1 MSFTAAGDPR
11 SPWPFGDPV
20 ATALLGL
27 LEVELRGHGLHWRVA
42 APERLEVFR
51 DGAPRPGRMIEVSAL
66 RDRMA
71 RGAKA
76 DWPDLVEAAVADWLS
91 GPERGG
97 RGPGSAGS
105 LSGYAAPGPFGVAER
120 ADRGAS
126 VSLGGNGVPGS
137 FGVAERVDRGTP
149 GLLGGNGVPG
159 SFGVAE
165 RMDRGTSGLLG
176 GNGVPGSFGAAERAD
191 RGTSGS
197 FGGNG
202 VPGSFGVARS
212 PAVPA
217 WAAPLRSRLMP
228 AQLATATAGAL
239 ARPALPGLT
248 EVVLCETGPRG
259 GGRLLA
265 AEQAGNW
272 PAAPTEIFAAARA
285 NVRQQGALPTER
297 RNVEGANLTLLGGP
311 GPYCPTHVF
320 WLGEYLRRDGV
331 EADGNGALVV
341 LPHRHLVAYHAIETR
356 EAVAAAGALLRL
368 ASRQFETSPGPL
380 TDQIYWWRADRVS
393 ALPVDSAGETLT
405 LLPTPEFEDLL
416 GRLPEL

>member
-1 MSFTAAGDPR
+1 MPFTADGDPR

-51 DGAPRPGRMIEVSAL
+51 DGGPRAGRMIEVAAL
-66 RDRMA
+66 RGRMA
-71 RGAKA
+71 GGAKA
-76 DWPDLVEAAVADWLS
+76 DWPDLVEAAVSDWLA
-91 GPERGG
+91 ETEHGG
-97 RGPGSAGS
+97 RAAS
-105 LSGYAAPGPFGVAER
+105 AAPGGYLDPAPFGGPPA
-120 ADRGAS
+120 
-126 VSLGGNGVPGS
+126 
-137 FGVAERVDRGTP
+137 
-149 GLLGGNGVPG
+149 
-159 SFGVAE
+159 
-165 RMDRGTSGLLG
+165 
-176 GNGVPGSFGAAERAD
+176 
-191 RGTSGS
+191 
-197 FGGNG
+197 
-202 VPGSFGVARS
+202 

-228 AQLATATAGAL
+228 AQLAAATVGAL
-239 ARPALPGLT
+239 SRPALPGLS
-248 EVVLCETGPRG
+248 EVVLCETGSRG

-272 PAAPTEIFAAARA
+272 PAPPAEIFAAARA
-285 NVRQQGALPTER
+285 NVRRTGALPTER
-297 RNVEGANLTLLGGP
+297 RHLEGANLTLLSGP

-320 WLGEYLRRDGV
+320 WLGEYLRRDGAA
-331 EADGNGALVV
+331 EQDNGALVV

-356 EAVAAAGALLRL
+356 ETVAAAGALLRL

-380 TDQIYWWRADRVS
+380 TDQLYWWRADRVS

-405 LLPTPEFEDLL
+405 ILPTPEFEDLL

>member
-1 MSFTAAGDPR
+1 MSFTADGDPR

-51 DGAPRPGRMIEVSAL
+51 EGAPRPGRMIEVSAL
-66 RDRMA
+66 RGRMA

-91 GPERGG
+91 DSERAG
-97 RGPGSAGS
+97 RAGS
-105 LSGYAAPGPFGVAER
+105 GGLGGHPAPGA
-120 ADRGAS
+120 
-126 VSLGGNGVPGS
+126 
-137 FGVAERVDRGTP
+137 
-149 GLLGGNGVPG
+149 
-159 SFGVAE
+159 
-165 RMDRGTSGLLG
+165 
-176 GNGVPGSFGAAERAD
+176 
-191 RGTSGS
+191 
-197 FGGNG
+197 
-202 VPGSFGVARS
+202 FGVARGPAV

-228 AQLATATAGAL
+228 AQLATATDGAL
-239 ARPALPGLT
+239 ARPALPGLA

-285 NVRQQGALPTER
+285 NVRRAGALPTER

-331 EADGNGALVV
+331 EADDNGALVV

-393 ALPVDSAGETLT
+393 ALPVDSVGETLT
-405 LLPTPEFEDLL
+405 ILPTPEFEDLL
-416 GRLPEL
+416 DRLPEL

>member
-51 DGAPRPGRMIEVSAL
+51 DGAPRPGRLIEVSAL
-66 RDRMA
+66 RGRMA

-76 DWPDLVEAAVADWLS
+76 DWPDLVEAAVADWLAES
-91 GPERGG
+91 ERGG
-97 RGPGSAGS
+97 RG
-105 LSGYAAPGPFGVAER
+105 Y
-120 ADRGAS
+120 
-126 VSLGGNGVPGS
+126 
-137 FGVAERVDRGTP
+137 
-149 GLLGGNGVPG
+149 
-159 SFGVAE
+159 
-165 RMDRGTSGLLG
+165 
-176 GNGVPGSFGAAERAD
+176 GAAAGALSDAQGR
-191 RGTSGS
+191 SGPQGIS
-197 FGGNG
+197 G
-202 VPGSFGVARS
+202 VQGFSGAQPISGAHAGPGAFGVARG

-228 AQLATATAGAL
+228 AQLATATDGAL

-285 NVRQQGALPTER
+285 NVRRAGALPTER

-331 EADGNGALVV
+331 EAQDNGALVV

-393 ALPVDSAGETLT
+393 ALPVDCAGETLT
-405 LLPTPEFEDLL
+405 ILPTPEFEDLL
-416 GRLPEL
+416 DRLPDP

>member
-51 DGAPRPGRMIEVSAL
+51 EGAPRPGRMIEVSAL
-66 RDRMA
+66 RGRMA

-91 GPERGG
+91 ESERAG
-97 RGPGSAGS
+97 RAGS
-105 LSGYAAPGPFGVAER
+105 GGLGGPAAPGA
-120 ADRGAS
+120 
-126 VSLGGNGVPGS
+126 
-137 FGVAERVDRGTP
+137 
-149 GLLGGNGVPG
+149 
-159 SFGVAE
+159 
-165 RMDRGTSGLLG
+165 
-176 GNGVPGSFGAAERAD
+176 
-191 RGTSGS
+191 
-197 FGGNG
+197 
-202 VPGSFGVARS
+202 FGVARGPAV

-228 AQLATATAGAL
+228 AQLATATDGAL

-285 NVRQQGALPTER
+285 NVRRAGALPTER

-331 EADGNGALVV
+331 EADDNGALVV

-393 ALPVDSAGETLT
+393 ALPVDSVGETLT
-405 LLPTPEFEDLL
+405 ILPTPEFEDLL
-416 GRLPEL
+416 DRLPEV

>member
-51 DGAPRPGRMIEVSAL
+51 EGAPRPGRMIEVSAL
-66 RDRMA
+66 RGRMA

-91 GPERGG
+91 ESERAG
-97 RGPGSAGS
+97 RAGS
-105 LSGYAAPGPFGVAER
+105 GGLGGPAAPGA
-120 ADRGAS
+120 
-126 VSLGGNGVPGS
+126 
-137 FGVAERVDRGTP
+137 
-149 GLLGGNGVPG
+149 
-159 SFGVAE
+159 
-165 RMDRGTSGLLG
+165 
-176 GNGVPGSFGAAERAD
+176 
-191 RGTSGS
+191 
-197 FGGNG
+197 
-202 VPGSFGVARS
+202 FGVARGPAV

-228 AQLATATAGAL
+228 AQLATATDGAL
-239 ARPALPGLT
+239 ARPALPGLA

-285 NVRQQGALPTER
+285 NVRRAGALPTER

-331 EADGNGALVV
+331 EADDNGALVV

-393 ALPVDSAGETLT
+393 ALPVDSVGETLT
-405 LLPTPEFEDLL
+405 ILPTPEFEDLL
-416 GRLPEL
+416 DRLPEL

>member
-51 DGAPRPGRMIEVSAL
+51 DGAPRPGRLIEVSAL
-66 RDRMA
+66 RGRMA
-71 RGAKA
+71 DGAKA
-76 DWPDLVEAAVADWLS
+76 DWPDLVEAAVADWLAES
-91 GPERGG
+91 ERGG
-97 RGPGSAGS
+97 RGPGP
-105 LSGYAAPGPFGVAER
+105 SGALGGYPTAPRALGTRGIPGAPGAPGPFGVA
-120 ADRGAS
+120 RG
-126 VSLGGNGVPGS
+126 
-137 FGVAERVDRGTP
+137 
-149 GLLGGNGVPG
+149 
-159 SFGVAE
+159 
-165 RMDRGTSGLLG
+165 
-176 GNGVPGSFGAAERAD
+176 
-191 RGTSGS
+191 
-197 FGGNG
+197 
-202 VPGSFGVARS
+202 

-228 AQLATATAGAL
+228 AQLATATDGAL

-285 NVRQQGALPTER
+285 NVRREGALPTER

-331 EADGNGALVV
+331 EADENGALVV

-393 ALPVDSAGETLT
+393 ALPVDCAGETLT
-405 LLPTPEFEDLL
+405 ILPTPEFEDLL
-416 GRLPEL
+416 DRLPEL

>member
-51 DGAPRPGRMIEVSAL
+51 QGAPRPGRMIEVSAL
-66 RDRMA
+66 RGRMA

-91 GPERGG
+91 ESERAG
-97 RGPGSAGS
+97 RAGS
-105 LSGYAAPGPFGVAER
+105 GGLGGPAAPGA
-120 ADRGAS
+120 
-126 VSLGGNGVPGS
+126 
-137 FGVAERVDRGTP
+137 
-149 GLLGGNGVPG
+149 
-159 SFGVAE
+159 
-165 RMDRGTSGLLG
+165 
-176 GNGVPGSFGAAERAD
+176 
-191 RGTSGS
+191 
-197 FGGNG
+197 
-202 VPGSFGVARS
+202 FGVARA

-228 AQLATATAGAL
+228 AQLATATDGAL
-239 ARPALPGLT
+239 ARPALPGLA

-285 NVRQQGALPTER
+285 NVRRAGALPTER

-331 EADGNGALVV
+331 EADDNGALVV

-393 ALPVDSAGETLT
+393 ALPVDSVGETLT
-405 LLPTPEFEDLL
+405 ILPTPEFEDLL
-416 GRLPEL
+416 DRLPEL

>member
-51 DGAPRPGRMIEVSAL
+51 DGAPRPGRLIEVSAL
-66 RDRMA
+66 RGRMA
-71 RGAKA
+71 GGAKA
-76 DWPDLVEAAVADWLS
+76 DWPDLVEAAVADWLAEF
-91 GPERGG
+91 ERGG
-97 RGPGSAGS
+97 RGPGP
-105 LSGYAAPGPFGVAER
+105 SGALGGYPAAPRALGTRGIPGAPGAPGPFGVA
-120 ADRGAS
+120 RG
-126 VSLGGNGVPGS
+126 
-137 FGVAERVDRGTP
+137 
-149 GLLGGNGVPG
+149 
-159 SFGVAE
+159 
-165 RMDRGTSGLLG
+165 
-176 GNGVPGSFGAAERAD
+176 
-191 RGTSGS
+191 
-197 FGGNG
+197 
-202 VPGSFGVARS
+202 

-228 AQLATATAGAL
+228 AQLATATDGAL

-285 NVRQQGALPTER
+285 NVRREGALPTER

-331 EADGNGALVV
+331 EADENGALVV

-393 ALPVDSAGETLT
+393 ALPVDCAGETLT
-405 LLPTPEFEDLL
+405 ILPTPEFEDLL
-416 GRLPEL
+416 DRLPEL

>member
-51 DGAPRPGRMIEVSAL
+51 AGAPRPGRMIEVSAL
-66 RDRMA
+66 RGRMA

-91 GPERGG
+91 DSERAG
-97 RGPGSAGS
+97 RAGS
-105 LSGYAAPGPFGVAER
+105 GGLGGHPAPGA
-120 ADRGAS
+120 
-126 VSLGGNGVPGS
+126 
-137 FGVAERVDRGTP
+137 
-149 GLLGGNGVPG
+149 
-159 SFGVAE
+159 
-165 RMDRGTSGLLG
+165 
-176 GNGVPGSFGAAERAD
+176 
-191 RGTSGS
+191 
-197 FGGNG
+197 
-202 VPGSFGVARS
+202 FGVARGPAV

-228 AQLATATAGAL
+228 AQLATATDGAL
-239 ARPALPGLT
+239 ARPALPGLA

-285 NVRQQGALPTER
+285 NVRRAGALPTER

-331 EADGNGALVV
+331 EADDNGALVV

-393 ALPVDSAGETLT
+393 ALPVDSVGETLT
-405 LLPTPEFEDLL
+405 ILPTPEFEDLL
-416 GRLPEL
+416 DRLPEL

>member
-51 DGAPRPGRMIEVSAL
+51 EGAPRPGRMIEVSAL
-66 RDRMA
+66 RGRMA

-91 GPERGG
+91 ESERAG
-97 RGPGSAGS
+97 RAGS
-105 LSGYAAPGPFGVAER
+105 GGLGGPAAPGA
-120 ADRGAS
+120 
-126 VSLGGNGVPGS
+126 
-137 FGVAERVDRGTP
+137 
-149 GLLGGNGVPG
+149 
-159 SFGVAE
+159 
-165 RMDRGTSGLLG
+165 
-176 GNGVPGSFGAAERAD
+176 
-191 RGTSGS
+191 
-197 FGGNG
+197 
-202 VPGSFGVARS
+202 FGVARGPAV

-228 AQLATATAGAL
+228 AQLATATDGAL
-239 ARPALPGLT
+239 ARPALPGLA

-285 NVRQQGALPTER
+285 NVRRAGALPTER

-331 EADGNGALVV
+331 EADDNGALVV

-405 LLPTPEFEDLL
+405 ILPTPEFEDLL
-416 GRLPEL
+416 DRLPEL

>member
-42 APERLEVFR
+42 APGRLEVFR
-51 DGAPRPGRMIEVSAL
+51 DGAPRPGRTIEVSAL
-66 RDRMA
+66 RGRMA

-76 DWPDLVEAAVADWLS
+76 DWPDLVEAAVADWLAES
-91 GPERGG
+91 GRGG
-97 RGPGSAGS
+97 R
-105 LSGYAAPGPFGVAER
+105 APGPSGTFGGGYATAPGALGTRAVPGTHADSSTHAASAAFGAER
-120 ADRGAS
+120 G
-126 VSLGGNGVPGS
+126 
-137 FGVAERVDRGTP
+137 
-149 GLLGGNGVPG
+149 
-159 SFGVAE
+159 
-165 RMDRGTSGLLG
+165 
-176 GNGVPGSFGAAERAD
+176 
-191 RGTSGS
+191 
-197 FGGNG
+197 
-202 VPGSFGVARS
+202 

-228 AQLATATAGAL
+228 AQLAGATDGAL

-285 NVRQQGALPTER
+285 NVRRAGALPTER

-320 WLGEYLRRDGV
+320 WLGEYLRRDGA

-368 ASRQFETSPGPL
+368 AFRQFETSPGPL

-405 LLPTPEFEDLL
+405 ILPTPEFEDLL
-416 GRLPEL
+416 DRLPEL

>member
-51 DGAPRPGRMIEVSAL
+51 QGAPRPGRMIEVSAL
-66 RDRMA
+66 RGRMV

-91 GPERGG
+91 ESERAG
-97 RGPGSAGS
+97 RAGS
-105 LSGYAAPGPFGVAER
+105 GGLGGPAAPGA
-120 ADRGAS
+120 
-126 VSLGGNGVPGS
+126 
-137 FGVAERVDRGTP
+137 
-149 GLLGGNGVPG
+149 
-159 SFGVAE
+159 
-165 RMDRGTSGLLG
+165 
-176 GNGVPGSFGAAERAD
+176 
-191 RGTSGS
+191 
-197 FGGNG
+197 
-202 VPGSFGVARS
+202 FGVARA

-228 AQLATATAGAL
+228 AQLATATDGAL

-285 NVRQQGALPTER
+285 NVRRAGALPTER

-393 ALPVDSAGETLT
+393 ALPVDSVGETLT
-405 LLPTPEFEDLL
+405 ILPTPEFEDLL
-416 GRLPEL
+416 DRLPEL

>member
-51 DGAPRPGRMIEVSAL
+51 DGAPRPGRLIEVSAL
-66 RDRMA
+66 RGRMA
-71 RGAKA
+71 GGAKA
-76 DWPDLVEAAVADWLS
+76 DWPDLVEAAVADWLAES
-91 GPERGG
+91 ERGG
-97 RGPGSAGS
+97 RGPGP
-105 LSGYAAPGPFGVAER
+105 SGALGGDTAAPRALGTRGTSGALGAAGPFGVA
-120 ADRGAS
+120 RG
-126 VSLGGNGVPGS
+126 
-137 FGVAERVDRGTP
+137 
-149 GLLGGNGVPG
+149 
-159 SFGVAE
+159 
-165 RMDRGTSGLLG
+165 
-176 GNGVPGSFGAAERAD
+176 
-191 RGTSGS
+191 
-197 FGGNG
+197 
-202 VPGSFGVARS
+202 

-228 AQLATATAGAL
+228 AQLATATDGAL
-239 ARPALPGLT
+239 ARPALPGLA

-285 NVRQQGALPTER
+285 NVRREGALPTER

-331 EADGNGALVV
+331 EADENGALVV

-393 ALPVDSAGETLT
+393 ALPVDCAGETLT
-405 LLPTPEFEDLL
+405 ILPTPEFEDLL
-416 GRLPEL
+416 DRLPEL